1 MADKNRKLSKSLDVL
16 DNQISGLYS
25 TTYNT
30 SDAQDLLYDK
40 ITDELDD
47 SIAKATGED
56 DYKNLYGI
64 SKLYQKLSNKIQTD
78 QISTNIGKGNDK
90 DISTLFQSP
99 DIMGGIMDAYS
110 KTKWIKELDNE
121 FDTICKYMPK
131 LQTALD
137 IKKDAVLCS
146 DSYTKQFIR
155 ILPKNDTQ
163 QQSRKIVLETNI
175 ENMIKKYNL
184 EERLEN
190 WYDMTSKYG
199 EVFVYCVPYNK
210 AFKELL
216 TRKNNSLAN
225 VSESVV
231 TSSGEL
237 LNLKTRNSKA
247 RADNGSIHITFD
259 KSNIIKEAIENN
271 TIIRTAISKSLLS
284 GLSESFMEAY
294 NNGSV
299 TYDEH
304 ISKIDDGNILKFD
317 KTIPDDDLKVEDYDK
332 TVSQGL
338 FDINTGKNKSTD
350 TRVNGSVL
358 KVIEHDKFIPIYIE
372 DVFFG
377 GYYINIDLDNVS
389 VGDNNITLNT
399 TAGSLNSI
407 FKQHQDDTNSDDTL
421 LQTVSAKISNA
432 INATFIN
439 TNSDLSKEIYLML
452 KYNDKYNIS
461 KATMDMNITF
471 IPADDIHHL
480 RFRTDP
486 YTHRG
491 ISDLWDS
498 LVAAKQWIMLNM
510 TTTLGQAIRGYD
522 RRVYYV
528 KQSLDSN
535 VAQSLLNVISQIKKG
550 NFGVRQ
556 MESVTNML
564 GMLGRF
570 NDFIIPTDSS
580 GTAPI
585 SFDTQPGQQFE
596 FPADMMQNLEES
608 AISSTGVP
616 VEIVNSSTGMDFAIR
631 YTMTNAKLLRNVLKR
646 QAIIEDFM
654 SDLITKLYY
663 FEFNEYES
671 LDLRLPIPAYL
682 SLTQGQ
688 QLLQTAVQ
696 YADSRVEIDMMGESD
711 EAKAEYK
718 KILIAKLIP
727 GYISEDEISKIKDR
741 ARIALSIKTAPQQS
755 DDGGDSGY

>member
-1 MADKNRKLSKSLDVL
+1 MADKNRKLSKELDVL
-16 DNQISGLYS
+16 NNQISGLYS
-25 TTYNT
+25 TTYRT
-30 SDAQDLLYDK
+30 SDAPDLLYNK
-40 ITDELDD
+40 ITDDLDD
-47 SIAKATGED
+47 SIARATGED
-56 DYKNLYGI
+56 DYKNLSGI
-64 SKLYQKLSNKIQTD
+64 SKLYQKLSNNIQND
-78 QISTNIGKGNDK
+78 QIITNLGKGNDK
-90 DISTLFQSP
+90 DISSLFQSP
-99 DIMGGIMDAYS
+99 DVMSGIMDAYS

-155 ILPKNDTQ
+155 INPKNDTQ
-163 QQSRKIVLETNI
+163 QQSRKIVLENNI
-175 ENMIKKYNL
+175 ESMIKKYNL
-184 EERLEN
+184 EERLET
-190 WYDMTSKYG
+190 WYDMVSKYG
-199 EVFVYCVPYNK
+199 EVFIYCVPYNK

-225 VSESVV
+225 ISESVI
-231 TSSGEL
+231 TSNGDMVPIKSR
-237 LNLKTRNSKA
+237 NAKIKTE
-247 RADNGSIHITFD
+247 DGVIHVTFD
-259 KSNIIKEAIENN
+259 KSNILREAIENN
-271 TIIRTAISKSLLS
+271 TIIRNAISKSLLS
-284 GLSESFMEAY
+284 GLSESLQESK
-294 NNGSV
+294 NDGSV

-304 ISKIDDGNILKFD
+304 IQKMDGENVLKFD

-332 TVSQGL
+332 TASQGL
-338 FDINTGKNKSTD
+338 YNGQNDGSKSTN
-350 TRVNGSVL
+350 TKVNGSVL
-358 KVIEHDKFIPIYIE
+358 KIIEHDKFIPIYIE

-377 GYYINIDLDNVS
+377 GYYIDIDPDS
-389 VGDNNITLNT
+389 IQVGDNAIATNT
-399 TAGSLNSI
+399 TGGPVNSI
-407 FKQHQDDTNSDDTL
+407 FKQHREDTNTDDGL
-421 LQTVSAKISNA
+421 LQTVSSKISNA

-452 KYNDKYNIS
+452 KYNDRYNVS
-461 KATMDMNITF
+461 KATMDMNVTF
-471 IPADDIHHL
+471 IPADDVHHL
-480 RFRTDP
+480 KFRTDP

-528 KQSLDSN
+528 KQSLDTN

-556 MESVTNML
+556 MESITNML

-570 NDFIIPTDSS
+570 NDFVIPTDSS

-596 FPADMMQNLEES
+596 FPTDMMQNLEES

-646 QAIIEDFM
+646 QAIIEAFM
-654 SDLITKLYY
+654 NDIVTKLYY
-663 FEFNEYES
+663 FEFNEYEQ
-671 LDLRLPIPAYL
+671 LELRLPIPAYL

-696 YADSRVEIDMMGESD
+696 YADSRVEIDMMGETD

-718 KILIAKLIP
+718 KILISKLIP
-727 GYISEDEISKIKDR
+727 GYISEDEIVKIKDR
-741 ARIALSIKTAPQQS
+741 ARIALSIKNVPSA
-755 DDGGDSGY
+755 DGGGEDY